1 MYVIAQI
8 IGIIAMVFN
17 ISSYQFK
24 EQKRVIACQLIGSGL
39 FSIHFFMLGAYIGGL
54 LNAIA
59 LVRAIVFLRKDIFK
73 TERIEWLIGFIVVYV
88 LSYVLTFT
96 VFGKEF
102 NVLNAF
108 IEVLPVVGMT
118 AMTIAFR
125 SKSTKVTRLAGLV
138 SSPSWLVYNIVNFA
152 IGAICCEV
160 FSLISII
167 VGLIRIDGGKRR
179 QKNGRRSAKQLTVWE
194 KRIRFCVGNV

>member
-88 LSYVLTFT
+88 LSYVLTFM

-167 VGLIRIDGGKRR
+167 VGLIRIDGGKKTDGEA
-179 QKNGRRSAKQLTVWE
+179 QN
-194 KRIRFCVGNV
+194 N